1 MMKPLDLLI
10 EPSVHEA
17 RKQLPGHVRQ
27 QIKLAIASLAG
38 DPRPAQTQPLD
49 VAGID
54 LPAGVEMLRLRLDR
68 WRLVYAVHNEE
79 GWVWVLGLYRRPPY
93 DYDDLRELAARL
105 GA

>member
-1 MMKPLDLLI
+1 MKPLDLLI

-17 RKQLPGHVRQ
+17 RKQLPGHVRH
-27 QIKLAIASLAG
+27 QIKLAIASLAN

-49 VAGID
+49 VTGID
-54 LPAGVEMLRLRLDR
+54 VPEGIELRRLRLDR
-68 WRLVYAVHNEE
+68 WRLVYAVHDEE

-93 DYDDLRELAARL
+93 GYDDLTELATLL